1 MKVCEVSKDFSL
13 DNVVPFFQPIMDVQ
27 QNVVWGYECLARL
40 IQHGDRT
47 FLPAEFLYLVE
58 KESCVGELTR
68 RIFHQSAEY
77 FRHRQVN
84 WSINITEKDVLDP
97 NTTAFLQRYL
107 QDYPNAHRVT
117 LELCAH
123 TVVYHPEEFKTFLL
137 LCKALD
143 IQLIIDRF
151 SGLTSHLEA
160 VLDFPIDGV
169 KLDGNLIVQLCA
181 SEETRDLLGRISQKA
196 KQNEIAIIAEH
207 IEDDRTYAAITALD
221 IQYGQGFHISHPQ
234 SAVA

>member
-40 IQHGDRT
+40 IRSGEQT
-47 FLPAEFLYLVE
+47 FLPADFLYLVE
-58 KESCVGELTR
+58 KESCFGALTQ

-84 WSINITEKDVLDP
+84 WSINITEKDVLNP
-97 NTTAFLQRYL
+97 NTTAFLERYL

-123 TVVYHPEEFKTFLL
+123 TVKHHQEEFKAFLL

-151 SGLTSHLEA
+151 SGLTSYIEN
-160 VLDFPIDGV
+160 VLDYPIDGV
-169 KLDGNLIVQLCA
+169 KLDGSLIVQLCA
-181 SEETRDLLGRISQKA
+181 SEETRRLLTRICDKA
-196 KQNEIAIIAEH
+196 KENDIAIIAEH